1 MPRGGAR
8 NRSGPPLDPTS
19 ERSERRGIKL
29 GVLPRGG
36 YKGKAPKFPIPE
48 PRDSDGFVVESPL
61 YDRAVSLWKTH
72 WKSPQA
78 CAWAGESWRHT
89 IIAEMCMVEA
99 TVHMSP
105 ASSAALIGQLHRFRD
120 QLGLTPAGMRENGWA
135 IGDVD
140 EDKREVKREEAR
152 PSTSSRARMRLVSNG

>member
-1 MPRGGAR
+1 
-8 NRSGPPLDPTS
+8 LDPTS

-29 GVLPRGG
+29 GVLPREG
-36 YKGKAPKFPIPE
+36 YKGKAPKFPIPA
-48 PRDSDGFVVESPL
+48 PVDCDGVTIGSVL
-61 YDRAVSLWKTH
+61 YDRAVALWKTH

-78 CAWAGESWRHT
+78 CAWSAEPWRHT

-99 TVHMSP
+99 SVHSSP
-105 ASSAALIGQLHRFRD
+105 SSSAALIGQLHRFRD
-120 QLGLTPAGMRENGWA
+120 QLGLTPAGMRENGWT

-140 EDKREVKREEAR
+140 EDKREAKREEAR